1 MKRGMM
7 GRPITEEHCFIV
19 GRSALVVHP
28 FGYGG
33 DESGAFTASVF
44 RQYQVETMRR
54 QVCEETKRTFIAPFP
69 SRFPAVAA
77 RYIMREYT
85 FVYIFN
91 SEYSRT
97 IVRENYQEFS
107 PS

>member
-1 MKRGMM
+1 MM
-7 GRPITEEHCFIV
+7 GRPITEEHSFIV

-54 QVCEETKRTFIAPFP
+54 QVRNFRHHEVVELRME
-69 SRFPAVAA
+69 SV
-77 RYIMREYT
+77 E
-85 FVYIFN
+85 
-91 SEYSRT
+91 RT
-97 IVRENYQEFS
+97 IDADRDVGALHAV
-107 PS
+107 